1 MAVDQETI
9 RRMLE
14 SGAKAPSGDNLQ
26 PWRVVVDEET
36 IHLSVDRSRDRS
48 LYNFE
53 GRASLIALGAMIE
66 NLTLAGREYGV
77 DVDTTLS
84 APENNAD
91 NAPTLV
97 SARLVVRPAEP
108 RPEPLFSAVARR
120 CTNRKPY
127 GTAPIEAAVAQKL
140 RASVAEDSAADLR
153 LIEDRNEM
161 RFVAR
166 AASLN
171 DRLLFEIRPLHD
183 RFFESVRWTLAEA
196 EATRD
201 GLYVKTLELGAMA
214 GPFKASRSWGTVR
227 LTNLLGGSRLAPR
240 HSFQTFMRSA
250 AFAFL
255 QVSGVSGVSGE
266 VWVRGGR
273 LMQRLWL
280 TAVSLGLSVQPMAG
294 MLCLLPYLRTDGGS
308 VPAASREVIAQ
319 ADTLFRKVLPLS
331 AGQAPVM
338 LFRVGYGAAPTTTAL
353 RRVIDAGTEPA
364 NK

>member
-1 MAVDQETI
+1 MAVDPETI

-26 PWRVVVDEET
+26 PWTVAVDEDA

-53 GRASLIALGAMIE
+53 GRASLVALGAMIE

-77 DVDTTLS
+77 GVDTTLS

-91 NAPTLV
+91 NAPPLV
-97 SARLVVRPAEP
+97 SARLALRPTEP
-108 RPEPLFSAVARR
+108 RPDPLFSAMARR

-127 GTAPIEAAVAQKL
+127 GTAPLEAAVTQKL
-140 RASVAEDSAADLR
+140 RASVSGDSGADLR

-161 RFVAR
+161 RLVAR

-171 DRLLFEIRPLHD
+171 DRLLFEIRTLHD
-183 RFFESVRWTLAEA
+183 RFFESIRWTRPEA

-214 GPFKASRSWGTVR
+214 GPFKASRSWATVR

-240 HSFQTFMRSA
+240 HSYQTFMRSA
-250 AFAFL
+250 AFVFL
-255 QVSGVSGVSGE
+255 QVSGVSGES
-266 VWVRGGR
+266 WVRGGR

-280 TAVSLGLSVQPMAG
+280 TATSLGLSAQPMAG
-294 MLCLLPYLRTDGGS
+294 MLCLLPYMRAGGGD
-308 VPAASREVIAQ
+308 VPARSREVIAL
-319 ADTLFRKVLPLS
+319 ADGLFRKALPLS

-353 RRVIDAGTEPA
+353 RRVIGAGIGAQVRP
-364 NK
+364 